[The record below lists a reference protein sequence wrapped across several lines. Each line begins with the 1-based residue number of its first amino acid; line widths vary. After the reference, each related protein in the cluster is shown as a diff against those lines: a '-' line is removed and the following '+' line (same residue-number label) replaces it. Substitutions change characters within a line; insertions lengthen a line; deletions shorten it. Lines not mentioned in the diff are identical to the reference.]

1 MFEIE
6 IEDKYETEIQNGMT
20 CIDKNKVNKWSR
32 WNLLH
37 DTLNT
42 PKRTKKLNR
51 YYFNI
56 LQICMNTQKGKGNYK
71 TFESYFIVDAVPKL

>member
-1 MFEIE
+1 
-6 IEDKYETEIQNGMT
+6 MT
-20 CIDKNKVNKWSR
+20 CVDKNKVNKWSG

-37 DTLNT
+37 DTLNPT
-42 PKRTKKLNR
+42 KRTKKLNI

-56 LQICMNTQKGKGNYK
+56 LQICMNTQKGKENYK